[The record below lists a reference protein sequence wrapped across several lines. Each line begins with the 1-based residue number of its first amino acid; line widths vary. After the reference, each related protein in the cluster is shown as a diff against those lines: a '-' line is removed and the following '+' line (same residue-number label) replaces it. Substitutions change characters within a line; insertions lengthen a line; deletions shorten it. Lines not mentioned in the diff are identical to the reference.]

1 MSCGPPVSDM
11 IGMWLLLLAGLA
23 VYAGYG
29 LTGFAY
35 LIAAITG
42 SYLAGLLIPKHR
54 AVMWITVAVH
64 GLILLFMKLQNVVG
78 TSFLAPL
85 GLSYFTLRVISYA
98 ADVYTGKIEPE
109 RDLSRY
115 ALYISFLPCIFL
127 GPIETYGQFREN
139 VLNRSKMNWD
149 GISHGAVRILWGL
162 FKKLVISTRAGT
174 VVGAISADPGTY
186 GGAYAL
192 CAMLMYSIQLYTDF
206 SGGIDVVLGG
216 CEMLGIRL
224 SENFNTPYFS
234 QSVQEF
240 WRRWHIT
247 LGGWLRNY
255 VYIPLGGSRKGIVRK
270 YINTIVTFLVSGI
283 WHGAEYLLWGLFNGI
298 FVALGD
304 RFKTRFKWVNIA
316 GTFLVITFLWAF
328 FVWPDTATAVNMIG
342 SVFTQFRLTDFVCGL
357 GNLNLNLGEW
367 IVFGVSVLVLLGHD
381 LWQGR
386 LETRYAAM
394 APASRVAVICAL
406 GLVIL
411 VFGMYGIGFN
421 AADFIYS
428 QF

>member
-1 MSCGPPVSDM
+1 M

-127 GPIETYGQFREN
+127 GPIENYGQFREN

-149 GISHGAVRILWGL
+149 GISHGAVRILW
-162 FKKLVISTRAGT
+162 
-174 VVGAISADPGTY
+174 
-186 GGAYAL
+186 
-192 CAMLMYSIQLYTDF
+192 
-206 SGGIDVVLGG
+206 
-216 CEMLGIRL
+216 
-224 SENFNTPYFS
+224 
-234 QSVQEF
+234 
-240 WRRWHIT
+240 
-247 LGGWLRNY
+247 
-255 VYIPLGGSRKGIVRK
+255 
-270 YINTIVTFLVSGI
+270 
-283 WHGAEYLLWGLFNGI
+283 
-298 FVALGD
+298 
-304 RFKTRFKWVNIA
+304 
-316 GTFLVITFLWAF
+316 
-328 FVWPDTATAVNMIG
+328 
-342 SVFTQFRLTDFVCGL
+342 
-357 GNLNLNLGEW
+357 
-367 IVFGVSVLVLLGHD
+367 
-381 LWQGR
+381 
-386 LETRYAAM
+386 
-394 APASRVAVICAL
+394 
-406 GLVIL
+406 
-411 VFGMYGIGFN
+411 
-421 AADFIYS
+421 
-428 QF
+428 

>member
-1 MSCGPPVSDM
+1 
-11 IGMWLLLLAGLA
+11 MWLLLLASLA

-54 AVMWITVAVH
+54 VVMWIMVTIHA
-64 GLILLFMKLQNVVG
+64 LILLFMKLQNVVG

-85 GLSYFTLRVISYA
+85 GLSYFTLRVISYM

-109 RDLSRY
+109 RDLARY

-127 GPIETYGQFREN
+127 GPIESYGQFQKS
-139 VLNRSKMNWD
+139 VLCRRKMDWD
-149 GISHGAVRILWGL
+149 GISSGAVRILWGL
-162 FKKLVISTRAGT
+162 FKKIVIASRAGV
-174 VVGAISADPGTY
+174 VVGAISADPEAFR
-186 GGAYAL
+186 GAYAFF
-192 CAMLMYSIQLYTDF
+192 AMLMYSIQLYTDF
-206 SGGIDVVLGG
+206 SGGIDVVLGVSD
-216 CEMLGIRL
+216 MMGIRL

-240 WRRWHIT
+240 WRRWHMT

-270 YINTIVTFLVSGI
+270 YLNTIITFLVSGI

-304 RFKTRFKWVNIA
+304 KCKTRFKWLNIT
-316 GTFLVITFLWAF
+316 GTFLLITFLWAF
-328 FVWPDTATAVNMIG
+328 FVWPDTATAVNMVW
-342 SVFTQFRLTDFVCGL
+342 SVFAEFGL
-357 GNLNLNLGEW
+357 GAFVSGFGSLNLNLGEW
-367 IVFGVSVLVLLGHD
+367 LVLVGALVVLLWHD
-381 LWQGR
+381 IRQQQLNSR
-386 LETRYAAM
+386 FACMKPEF
-394 APASRVAVICAL
+394 RVAVICTL
-406 GLVIL
+406 GMAVL